1 MALSK
6 ETAGKIIEI
15 VAADANCRKAIQPMP
30 ELDFLNPG
38 TALLLEFSHLAGSVR
53 NLAMMAQGKYVG
65 DPVFDERICSGIAVV
80 TQNAIYAAI
89 KRGKLPEVRT
99 AGATHRVHRTIHH
112 QATSID
118 MIDDS
123 IYVFDWHATLKI
135 QDPVISRLD
144 DWRMGQNAVN
154 YVLFSGFK

>member
-1 MALSK
+1 MALSR
-6 ETAGKIIEI
+6 ETAGKIVEV
-15 VAADANCRKAIQPMP
+15 VAADANCRKAIQPKP

-89 KRGKLPEVRT
+89 KQGKLPDVRT
-99 AGATHRVHRTIHH
+99 AGATHRVHRTVHH

-118 MIDDS
+118 MIDGS

-135 QDPVISRLD
+135 QDPVISKLD
-144 DWRMGQNAVN
+144 DWRNAENAIN
-154 YVLFSGFK
+154 YVMFFGFK